1 MLFFTKGINTLN
13 LLDRDGEDEL
23 QCMTMTIK
31 IAMTDI
37 RCIAD
42 R

>member
-23 QCMTMTIK
+23 QCMTIK